1 MNTLFFLGNGF
12 DLNLGMKTSY
22 SNFYQY
28 YQTIKT
34 DNSII
39 KSLKNNITEKYK
51 NWSDLELAL
60 GNYTEKLKNSDEL
73 DIVIEDLGVRLSE
86 YLKSQENK
94 VDFEKVD
101 KNKLQIDFINPEKYL
116 LQADNNEVNKFKS
129 QWASNDWKVNI
140 ITFNYTNSLE
150 KIIGEKYSN
159 IEIGKTRH
167 SKIVKLERVEHI
179 HGYLDNRM
187 VMGVNDL
194 TQVKNQSFH
203 NSIDIQETIVKPDCN
218 QAIKHTI
225 DDWSKGQIA
234 RAQLICIFGSSIGES
249 DKLWWELIGERLK
262 DSNFRLIIFSRLT
275 SEISERISQ
284 KRQREVRKIIS
295 EFLDKTNLNDDDR
308 IFAFNKIYVGL
319 NTQIFKIN

>member
-12 DLNLGMKTSY
+12 DLNLGMQTRY
-22 SNFYQY
+22 SDFYKY

-34 DNSII
+34 DNPIL
-39 KSLKNNITEKYK
+39 KSLKDNITEKYK

-60 GNYTEKLKNSDEL
+60 GDYTEKLKNSDEL
-73 DIVIEDLGVRLSE
+73 DIVIEDLGFRLSE

-94 VDFEKVD
+94 VNFEKID
-101 KNKLQIDFINPEKYL
+101 KDKLLIDLIFPEKYL
-116 LQADNNEVNKFKS
+116 LQADKNEVNSYKS
-129 QWASNDWKVNI
+129 QWTSNDWKVNI

-150 KIIGEKYSN
+150 KIIGEKYNN
-159 IEIGKTRH
+159 IEIGQTRH

-194 TQVKNQSFH
+194 TQVKNKTFH
-203 NSIDIQETIVKPDCN
+203 NNIDIQETIVKPDCN

-225 DDWSKGQIA
+225 DDWSKAQIS
-234 RAQLICIFGSSIGES
+234 RAQLICIFGSSIGKS

-262 DSNFRLIIFSRLT
+262 DNNFRLIIFSRLT
-275 SEISERISQ
+275 TEISERISQ

-295 EFLDKTNLNDDDR
+295 DFLDKTNLTDDDR
-308 IFAFNKIYVGL
+308 IFAFNRVYVGL